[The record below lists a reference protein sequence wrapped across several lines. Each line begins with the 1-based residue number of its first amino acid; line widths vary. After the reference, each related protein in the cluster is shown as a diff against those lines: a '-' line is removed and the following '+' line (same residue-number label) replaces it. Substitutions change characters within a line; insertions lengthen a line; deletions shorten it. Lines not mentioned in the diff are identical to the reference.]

1 MGDKILLKYQGKD
14 VAVLTVES
22 KWKPNKPLEAKM
34 CYGTS
39 SIEHPG
45 VSMISMERR
54 KYYVGGKIEGPRRP
68 RAPLPLPHPR
78 GDPRH
83 APPG

>member
-1 MGDKILLKYQGKD
+1 MLLKYQGKD
-14 VAVLTVES
+14 VAVITVES
-22 KWKPNKPLEAKM
+22 KWKPDKPLEAKM

-54 KYYVGGKIEGPRRP
+54 KYETAARSRVSPSP
-68 RAPLPLPHPR
+68 FAPSLAPTLR
-78 GDPRH
+78 GARH
-83 APPG
+83 APRG